1 MYFWF
6 NWTFLNKWR
15 ILTDLL
21 WSACKKQHRIGILYL
36 HMSLAAEVMAAIR
49 CWTNMSWSGSTGS
62 EQKVQFN
69 KRLGLSHRAA
79 VVCSSSAPLCFL
91 WLFIL
96 TCLQARE
103 RAWLRHSSFSL
114 LCSIH
119 TQTNQENVCINTYP
133 HVCRFFHTLCMSAW
147 QSPACPW
154 FLTHWCHAVLLC
166 RVLHVHTQRQTDT
179 QQHTPSRQAF
189 MTALPISWSL
199 CCFVKSH
206 LLLFFLF
213 LFFLVHH
220 FPLALTSS
228 PTPPTS
234 KASPIFAPSLH
245 TFILI
250 TLLSLAT
257 FAH

>member
-1 MYFWF
+1 MKRVSTCMKTKTWLHTWEQRDTHTQAHIVIQHGWLNSVLLSSPGCEGLRIFWVF
-6 NWTFLNKWR
+6 
-15 ILTDLL
+15 
-21 WSACKKQHRIGILYL
+21 
-36 HMSLAAEVMAAIR
+36 
-49 CWTNMSWSGSTGS
+49 
-62 EQKVQFN
+62 
-69 KRLGLSHRAA
+69 
-79 VVCSSSAPLCFL
+79 SSSAPLCFL